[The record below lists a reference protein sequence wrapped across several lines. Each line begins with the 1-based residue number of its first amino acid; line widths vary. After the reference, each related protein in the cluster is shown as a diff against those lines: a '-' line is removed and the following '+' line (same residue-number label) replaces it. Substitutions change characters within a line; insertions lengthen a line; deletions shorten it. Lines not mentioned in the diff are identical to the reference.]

1 MKKIF
6 TLLVVL
12 AVHSFI
18 VGAFAQ
24 GSIMVVKVGD
34 GSAALSNASTS
45 AYLLEY
51 KTDGTLLNTY
61 PLPTAV
67 SGANRI
73 LTLSGTAT
81 SEGLITRSDDKRYIV
96 IAGYDAAPGTAAV
109 AGTAST
115 AVSRVVGRM
124 DASGNIDVTTA
135 LNDYAS
141 AGNPR
146 SVVST
151 DGSVFWVSGG
161 SNVGVRYATLGAT
174 TSTQIESTFPNTRYL
189 NIFGGQLYTTSG
201 SSGIRIA
208 TVGTGLPTTANQT
221 VTNLSGIP
229 TTTGSPY
236 GFFFAD
242 LSPSIAGYD
251 VLYIANDDATGLQ
264 KYSFDGTTWVSNG
277 NIAVSVRGLAAYV
290 TGTDV
295 TLFATTNTASANSIV
310 TITDASG
317 YNGTLTGT
325 PVTIATAPTNTA
337 FRGVA
342 LAPET
347 IVTGINTP
355 NKAKEISI
363 YPNPARDFFTISLPD
378 EISNYQ
384 SQISVYD
391 VMGRVQFTDKIV
403 NTNLYTVNQVLSPG
417 VYFVKVIAGR
427 NVYQQKLVVQ

>member
-12 AVHSFI
+12 AVQSLL
-18 VGAFAQ
+18 VEAFAQ
-24 GSIMVVKVGD
+24 GSVMVVKVGD

-45 AYLLEY
+45 TYLLEY

-61 PLPTAV
+61 AMPTAV

-81 SEGLITRSDDKRYIV
+81 SEGLITRSDDKRYIL
-96 IAGYDAAPGTAAV
+96 ITGYDAAPGTATVNTTTSAAV
-109 AGTAST
+109 N
-115 AVSRVVGRM
+115 RVVGRL
-124 DASGNIDVTTA
+124 DASGNLDVTTA

-151 DGSVFWVSGG
+151 DGSAFWLSG
-161 SNVGVRYATLGAT
+161 SNVGVRYATFGAT
-174 TSTQIESTFPNTRYL
+174 TSVQVESSVANTRYL

-208 TVGTGLPTTANQT
+208 TVGTGLPTSTGQT
-221 VTNLSGIP
+221 VTNLNGIP
-229 TTTGSPY
+229 TATGSPY

-242 LSPSIAGYD
+242 LSPSVAGYD

-264 KYSFDGTTWVSNG
+264 KYSFDGTAWVSNG
-277 NIAVSVRGLAAYV
+277 FISGSVRGLTGSV
-290 TGTDV
+290 TGTTV
-295 TLFATTNTASANSIV
+295 TLFATTNTASANSLI

-317 YNGTLTGT
+317 YNATITGT
-325 PVTIATAPTNTA
+325 PVTIATAPANTA

-347 IVTGINTP
+347 VVTGINTP

-363 YPNPARDFFTISLPD
+363 YPNPARAFFTISLPD

-403 NTNLYTVNQVLSPG
+403 NSNLYTVNQMLSPG

>member
-81 SEGLITRSDDKRYIV
+81 SEGLITRSDDKRYILMT
-96 IAGYDAAPGTAAV
+96 GYDAAPGTAAV
-109 AGTAST
+109 NTTTSA
-115 AVSRVVGRM
+115 AVNRVVGRM

-135 LNDYAS
+135 LNDYANT
-141 AGNPR
+141 GNPR

-151 DGSVFWVSGG
+151 DGSVFWVSG

-174 TSTQIESTFPNTRYL
+174 TSVQVESAFANTRYL

-208 TVGTGLPTTANQT
+208 TVGTGLPTSTGQT
-221 VTNLSGIP
+221 VTNLTGIP
-229 TTTGSPY
+229 TATGSPY

-277 NIAVSVRGLAAYV
+277 FIAVSVRGLAAYV

-337 FRGVA
+337 FRGIA

>member
-6 TLLVVL
+6 TLLVIL
-12 AVHSFI
+12 AVHSFL
-18 VGAFAQ
+18 VEAFAQ

-34 GSAALSNASTS
+34 GSAALSNAATS

-61 PLPTAV
+61 ALPTVV

-81 SEGLITRSDDKRYIV
+81 SEGLITRSDDKRYILM
-96 IAGYDAAPGTAAV
+96 AGYDAAPGTATVNTTTSAAV
-109 AGTAST
+109 N
-115 AVSRVVGRM
+115 RVVGRM

-135 LNDYAS
+135 LTDYAS

-151 DGSVFWVSGG
+151 DGSVFWVSG

-174 TSTQIESTFPNTRYL
+174 TSVQVESAFTNTRYL

-201 SSGIRIA
+201 STGIRIA
-208 TVGTGLPTTANQT
+208 TVGTGLPTSTGQT
-221 VTNLSGIP
+221 VTNLTGIP
-229 TTTGSPY
+229 TATGSPY

-242 LSPSIAGYD
+242 LSASVPGYD

-295 TLFATTNTASANSIV
+295 TFFATTNTSSANSIV
-310 TITDASG
+310 TLTDASG

-337 FRGVA
+337 FRGIA

-355 NKAKEISI
+355 NKSKEISI
-363 YPNPARDFFTISLPD
+363 YPNPARSFFTISLPD